1 MSRYWLGDEFMTNDY
16 DLFKHM
22 SDTHGLTLTGSEMHE
37 IRISAGLLELE
48 IENAKLIGLLKEVEF
63 LAYQPEEVRD
73 AINSLSN
80 AASHRSQPGASVA
93 TTERTEPNEA

>member
-1 MSRYWLGDEFMTNDY
+1 MTNDY

-37 IRISAGLLELE
+37 IRVAAGLLELE
-48 IENAKLIGLLKEVEF
+48 RDIARLEGILSKVEF
-63 LAYQPEEVRD
+63 LAYQPEEVRE

-80 AASHRSQPGASVA
+80 NQGHL
-93 TTERTEPNEA
+93 